1 MTNLDEL
8 GKNMTSTKKLLVLT
22 FMLFC
27 LQSYADETSE
37 DLQKA
42 CVNEQVGLHRGIKGH
57 SIEASSFEEYCK
69 CETNYIVSRATKEQL
84 NQISKKPTT
93 KPKWLTQFK
102 SNALKSCIAQEKQIT
117 T

>member
-1 MTNLDEL
+1 
-8 GKNMTSTKKLLVLT
+8 MTSTKKLLVLT

-27 LQSYADETSE
+27 LQSYADVTSE

-42 CVNEQVGLHRGIKGH
+42 CVNEQVGLHKGIKGH
-57 SIEASSFEEYCK
+57 SIEASSFKDYCM

-93 KPKWLTQFK
+93 KPKWLAQFK
-102 SNALKSCIAQEKQIT
+102 SNALKSCTAQEKQIT

>member
-1 MTNLDEL
+1 
-8 GKNMTSTKKLLVLT
+8 MTSPKNLLVLT

-27 LQSYADETSE
+27 LQSHADETSA

-42 CVNEQVGLHRGIKGH
+42 CVNEQVGLHKGIKGNAV
-57 SIEASSFEEYCK
+57 EASNFEDYCK
-69 CETNYIVSRATKEQL
+69 CETNYIVSKATKEQL
-84 NQISKKPTT
+84 NKISQKPTT

>member
-1 MTNLDEL
+1 
-8 GKNMTSTKKLLVLT
+8 MTSPKNLSVLA

-27 LQSYADETSE
+27 LQSHADEISV

-42 CVNEQVGLHRGIKGH
+42 CVNEQVVLHKGIKGH
-57 SIEASSFEEYCK
+57 AIEASNFNEFCQ
-69 CETNYIVSRATKEQL
+69 CETNYIVNRATKEQL

-93 KPKWLTQFK
+93 KPKWLSQLK
-102 SNALKSCIAQEKQIT
+102 SNALKSCTAQEKKIT

>member
-1 MTNLDEL
+1 MASPKNLL
-8 GKNMTSTKKLLVLT
+8 ALT

-27 LQSYADETSE
+27 LQSHADETSA

-42 CVNEQVGLHRGIKGH
+42 CVNEQVGLHKGIKGH
-57 SIEASSFEEYCK
+57 TIEASNFEDYCK
-69 CETNYIVSRATKEQL
+69 CETTYIVSRATKEQL

-93 KPKWLTQFK
+93 KPKWLSQLK
-102 SNALKSCIAQEKQIT
+102 SNALKSCTAQEKQIT

>member
-1 MTNLDEL
+1 
-8 GKNMTSTKKLLVLT
+8 MTSPKNLFVLT

-27 LQSYADETSE
+27 MQSHADETSA

-42 CVNEQVGLHRGIKGH
+42 CVNEQVSLHNGIKGH
-57 SIEASSFEEYCK
+57 AVEASNFEDYCK
-69 CETNYIVSRATKEQL
+69 CETTYIVSRATKEQL

-93 KPKWLTQFK
+93 KPKWLMQFK